1 MKYILLS
8 TAFIATAIF
17 ASNAIAQNQ
26 AQPVA
31 ASVPAP
37 VAEQPSVT
45 QEKPAEK
52 GTRKFNADTFPS
64 LLFTYWEQVAIEDA
78 RRSRG
83 LNRAP
88 TDAELMRDLKT
99 EEDDLN
105 IKDPGRRDIELSG
118 IAYKA
123 TKNWT
128 IWLNGQRV
136 TPDAIPEEAL
146 DLKVFKEYIEI
157 KWFDE
162 YTNRIIPIRLR
173 PHQRFNI
180 DTRIFL
186 PG

>member
-1 MKYILLS
+1 MS
-8 TAFIATAIF
+8 TFTA
-17 ASNAIAQNQ
+17 Q
-26 AQPVA
+26 AQTQTAPATPPA
-31 ASVPAP
+31 AAN
-37 VAEQPSVT
+37 EQA
-45 QEKPAEK
+45 EKP
-52 GTRKFNADTFPS
+52 TTLQKFNADSFPS

-88 TDAELMRDLKT
+88 TEAELLRDL
-99 EEDDLN
+99 EDDSEDILQPPPPEKRN
-105 IKDPGRRDIELSG
+105 IELSG

-123 TKNWT
+123 RKDWT
-128 IWLNGQRV
+128 IWLNGERV

-173 PHQRFNI
+173 ANQRFNI
-180 DTRIFL
+180 DSRIFL